1 MLVLPS
7 QFSNLDYICRWG
19 NPMKVKGIIFVCIA
33 LFLGSGVAVG
43 ETVDRIVANVN
54 GEIILHS
61 DIRNRI
67 QTMEKMMKANPRIT
81 PEAIPEREVLQQL
94 IREKLAEA
102 EIKRLK
108 INVSESEV
116 DSAIQNLKAEHRVTD
131 AQFEQALRQEGETM
145 KSFRNTVKKQIE
157 QSRLMDRVLKS
168 KIVITDEQ
176 VNAYQRTAPPPAVP
190 TRESLRIGVIF
201 LPSGDDGKQA
211 QAAQKQAKE
220 IHNRLKGGAD
230 FGRMAKEHSKGPASE
245 EGGDVGFVELA
256 DLAPPIAAAVRK
268 LKKNDFSEPVATP
281 GGVYIVKLLDV
292 RTEKADP
299 GELDNT
305 ERLRRELYQKEVNRQ
320 YENWMKELESRAFIQ
335 ITL

>member
-1 MLVLPS
+1 
-7 QFSNLDYICRWG
+7 
-19 NPMKVKGIIFVCIA
+19 MKIKEIIFLCLA
-33 LFLGSGVAVG
+33 LFLCSGVAFG

-54 GEIILHS
+54 GEIILYS
-61 DIRNRI
+61 DIQNRI
-67 QTMEKMMKANPRIT
+67 RSMEKLKKANPGIA
-81 PEAIPEREVLQQL
+81 PEAISEREVLQQL

-108 INVSESEV
+108 ITVSDGEV
-116 DSAIQNLKAEHRVTD
+116 DSAIQNLKAEHHVTD
-131 AQFEQALRQEGETM
+131 AQFEEALRQEGETL

-176 VNAYQRTAPPPAVP
+176 VNAYVRTAPPPTVP
-190 TRESLRIGVIF
+190 TRESLRISVIF

-220 IHNRLKGGAD
+220 IHNRLKGGSD
-230 FGRMAKEHSKGPASE
+230 FGRMAREYSKGPASE
-245 EGGDVGFVELA
+245 EGGDVGFVELG

-268 LKKNDFSEPVATP
+268 LKKNDFSEPVVTP
-281 GGVYIVKLLDV
+281 AGVYIVKLLDV
-292 RTEKADP
+292 RTERPDP
-299 GELDNT
+299 GEMDNK
-305 ERLRRELYQKEVNRQ
+305 ERIRRELYQKEVNRQ
-320 YENWMKELESRAFIQ
+320 YENWMKELESRSFIQ